1 MNVPV
6 IGVVPLFDFVKSSV
20 WMIPGYIDGL
30 DEAGAAPV
38 ILPYTCG
45 EPRALPRI
53 FRLRRH
59 TLYGRAGRKPRAVQR
74 AETAR
79 LRRMLLRSRR
89 YGKVSSGTLPARR

>member
-38 ILPYTCG
+38 ILPYT
-45 EPRALPRI
+45 E
-53 FRLRRH
+53 
-59 TLYGRAGRKPRAVQR
+59 AG
-74 AETAR
+74 
-79 LRRMLLRSRR
+79 LRS
-89 YGKVSSGTLPARR
+89 ARNEAAL

>member
-6 IGVVPLFDFVKSSV
+6 IGVVPLFDFTKSSV

-45 EPRALPRI
+45 ERALARASPACDRI
-53 FRLRRH
+53 LF
-59 TLYGRAGRKPRAVQR
+59 TAGPGVNPAHNNEQ
-74 AETAR
+74 
-79 LRRMLLRSRR
+79 
-89 YGKVSSGTLPARR
+89 TLPARRT